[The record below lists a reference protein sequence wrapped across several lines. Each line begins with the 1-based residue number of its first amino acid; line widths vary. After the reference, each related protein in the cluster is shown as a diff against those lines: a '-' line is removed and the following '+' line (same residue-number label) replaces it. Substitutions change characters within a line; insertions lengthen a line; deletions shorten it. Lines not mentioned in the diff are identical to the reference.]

1 MHMNRKHQTIL
12 VIGASGRQGG
22 AAARQL
28 LERGWTVR
36 ALIRDPGHPQ
46 AAELRRLGAEIA
58 EGDLNLPASVRS
70 AMEGVY
76 GVFSVQALHLDD
88 LKREFR
94 HGYTIAEA
102 AKAAGVL
109 HFVYSSA
116 AGADRATGI
125 TAFENKGRLERAI
138 QALSLP
144 ATILRPA
151 MFMDNFLPF
160 LRSSD
165 TDRPVILPYMGPPD
179 TQVQLISVQDIGTA
193 AALAFEEPQLYIGEA
208 AELAGDELSLEQL
221 RQTLQTVLGMPV
233 AFAGPPAAAGAAEEH
248 DGVKAAAFFHREG
261 FRADL
266 ASLRER
272 LPGLLRFEDWLRHN
286 TAG

>member
-1 MHMNRKHQTIL
+1 MGQ
-12 VIGASGRQGG
+12 
-22 AAARQL
+22 AAARAGLQPDGCSN
-28 LERGWTVR
+28 EGEPVR
-36 ALIRDPGHPQ
+36 AWIRDPGHPQ

-58 EGDLNLPASVRS
+58 EGDLNLPASMRS

-88 LKREFR
+88 LEREFR

-116 AGADRATGI
+116 AGANRATGI

-179 TQVQLISVQDIGTA
+179 TQVQLISVQDIGAA
-193 AALAFEEPQLYIGEA
+193 AALAFEEPRLYIGEA

-221 RQTLQTVLGMPV
+221 RQTLQTALGVPI
-233 AFAGPPAAAGAAEEH
+233 AFAAPSAAAGAAEEH

-266 ASLRER
+266 ASLRAR

-286 TAG
+286 AAG